1 MNVQIKELRHAFG
14 AKTVLNGISFEI
26 KEGEIF
32 SLIGP
37 NGAGKTTTL
46 RCLYGDIV
54 WDGGTILLNGQKVS
68 SKLKEK
74 IAVATENRFSFSRFT
89 GEDHVKLWKALYPS
103 WDEKVFGSFF
113 THYNFELQA
122 RADTYSMGWKT
133 LLNLALALSSGA
145 DLLILDEPTQNLDPL
160 VRQEVLNILHTF
172 VEREGK
178 AIIIS
183 SHEIFELEEITSS
196 FAILKEGD
204 ILYTD
209 HLDDAKEKHRIVNQ
223 EEKVSYGEV
232 IGLVKNETLIR
243 TEQEVGR
250 YPTFQEIILG
260 YLQGKKHFLPFS
272 R

>member
-14 AKTVLNGISFEI
+14 TKTVLNGISFDI

-54 WDGGTILLNGQKVS
+54 WEGGTILLNGQRVS
-68 SKLKEK
+68 GKLKEK
-74 IAVATENRFSFSRFT
+74 IAVVTENRFAFSRFT
-89 GEDHVKLWKALYPS
+89 GEDYVKLWKALYPS

-113 THYNFELQA
+113 THYNFELTA

-172 VEREGK
+172 VERDGK
-178 AIIIS
+178 TIIIS

-232 IGLVKNETLIR
+232 IGLVKNDTLIR
-243 TEQEVGR
+243 TAQEVGR

-260 YLQGKKHFLPFS
+260 YLQGKKRFLPFS
-272 R
+272 G